1 MSVCSVLRSPFLA
14 YSIDSNLSNIS
25 LDEAKAIRVIAFSL
39 LDCPEP
45 KVDDA
50 SEYSTNREYPF
61 NIPVIEWK
69 TLFPNEF
76 ICFET
81 IEVLDLNNR

>member
-1 MSVCSVLRSPFLA
+1 LKLFATFSPISSSLTCDVISMSVCSVLRSLFLA

-39 LDCPEP
+39 LDYPEP

-50 SEYSTNREYPF
+50 SEYSTNREYPY
-61 NIPVIEWK
+61 NIPVIE
-69 TLFPNEF
+69 
-76 ICFET
+76 
-81 IEVLDLNNR
+81 